1 MKKKTHAEQIAD
13 LSMTFP
19 RGGAGARDYD
29 VLSPDQNVEVPFD
42 RHRPYTEE
50 EQGNI
55 KIVTPLR
62 TFNPESA
69 APQRFSKS
77 KTVGPDANRFRK
89 TDLGEYETA
98 NAASMLKPNEDFFP
112 PQKRERTRAENI
124 SNLFA
129 STLGG
134 AGGGFLDVA
143 ALPRRLGDFAH
154 IGMLQD
160 LPSRADIGH
169 LASGYERFLPLS
181 PEALGAIREG
191 PQVPGAEQMAT
202 LGSFAPYSALGKVS
216 KYLPYVEKLSRRLMM
231 GDTFLP

>member
-1 MKKKTHAEQIAD
+1 MKKKSPAEQIAD

-19 RGGAGARDYD
+19 RGEVGARNYD

-69 APQRFSKS
+69 APQRFTKS

-89 TDLGEYETA
+89 GDLGEYETA
-98 NAASMLKPNEDFFP
+98 DRVSMLAPNEDVFP

-124 SNLFA
+124 SNRAAAFV
-129 STLGG
+129 GG
-134 AGGGFLDVA
+134 MGSGFLDVG
-143 ALPRRLGDFAH
+143 ALPRRLGDFA
-154 IGMLQD
+154 GVEMLQNF
-160 LPSRADIGH
+160 PSHAEMKRA
-169 LASGYERFLPLS
+169 LEPYQMFLPLT

-191 PQVPGAEQMAT
+191 PQVPGAEQFET
-202 LGSFAPYSALGKVS
+202 LGSFAPYSVLGKVS
-216 KYLPYVEKLSRRLMM
+216 KAIPAVEALSRRLMM